1 MKEKFSEIAKYF
13 SICGEIINYDVINFG
28 HINQTYG
35 VYFASGEE
43 IDHYVFQKINVFV
56 FKNPKRIMKN
66 IERITAHI
74 AAKLEEQGKSRDG
87 DRKSVV

>member
-13 SICGEIINYDVINFG
+13 SLDGDIISYDVISFG
-28 HINQTYG
+28 HINQTYS
-35 VYFASGEE
+35 VYISSGEKVNR
-43 IDHYVFQKINVFV
+43 YVFQKINVFV

-74 AAKLEEQGKSRDG
+74 AQKL
-87 DRKSVV
+87 